1 MINKY
6 TICVTHMPLH
16 FHQMHHSL
24 KLKKIKKNKKVDQ
37 RENNKYTWILIIFL
51 QSSTHIYL
59 Y

>member
-37 RENNKYTWILIIFL
+37 RENNKYT
-51 QSSTHIYL
+51 
-59 Y
+59 